1 MKKKISSFTYKDGEK
16 IFSYGGRFKDFI
28 SICPYHGFGTWM
40 MVPYF
45 YEGMLPQMKK
55 IVETICG
62 GDSMSKILDEEIQFL
77 EYVANVSKEWEDPI
91 PNWESIRTQ
100 NPTQSSSRGG
110 IYNITQ
116 DLELQS
122 TISSLARMLEELETM
137 IKVCAMCESK
147 EYVTIKSLTISIVK
161 IEPLKA

>member
-1 MKKKISSFTYKDGEK
+1 
-16 IFSYGGRFKDFI
+16 
-28 SICPYHGFGTWM
+28 
-40 MVPYF
+40 
-45 YEGMLPQMKK
+45 
-55 IVETICG
+55 
-62 GDSMSKILDEEIQFL
+62 MSKILDEEIQFL